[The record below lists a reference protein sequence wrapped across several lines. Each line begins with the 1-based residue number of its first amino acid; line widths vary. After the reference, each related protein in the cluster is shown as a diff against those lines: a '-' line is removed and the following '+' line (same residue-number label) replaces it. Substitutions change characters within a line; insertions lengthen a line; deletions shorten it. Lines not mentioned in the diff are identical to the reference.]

1 MKFQIREPESAAF
14 PLAPMIDVVFLLLI
28 FFIATMQFS
37 QSERELNVSVPVAE
51 EGADAKQTV
60 GEIIV
65 NVREDGGVVVDNAEM
80 TQTDLF
86 AKLTRIAAVHKNQAI
101 RIRGDGKV
109 EYQKIVEVIDVCQK
123 AGIPNISFATQV
135 QRKQKWYPLTVCE
148 IAF

>member
-1 MKFQIREPESAAF
+1 MKFQVREPETSVF
-14 PLAPMIDVVFLLLI
+14 PLAPMVDVVFLLLI

-65 NVREDGGVVVDNAEM
+65 NVRADGTVVVDQAEM
-80 TQTDLF
+80 SQAQLF

-101 RIRGDGKV
+101 RIRGDAKV
-109 EYQKIVEVIDVCQK
+109 EYQEIVRVIDVCQK
-123 AGIPNISFATQV
+123 AGIPNISFATQAR
-135 QRKQKWYPLTVCE
+135 RKSK
-148 IAF
+148 

>member
-1 MKFQIREPESAAF
+1 MKFQTREPEKAEF
-14 PLAPMIDVVFLLLI
+14 QLAPMVDVVFLLLI
-28 FFIATMQFS
+28 FFITTMQLT

-51 EGADAKQTV
+51 EGADAQQTV

-65 NVREDGGVVVDNAEM
+65 NVRETGEVVVDQSVM
-80 TQTDLF
+80 DKSQLF
-86 AKLTRIAAVHKNQAI
+86 DKLTRIAAVHKNQAI

-135 QRKQKWYPLTVCE
+135 QRKK
-148 IAF
+148 

>member
-1 MKFQIREPESAAF
+1 MKFQTREPEKADF
-14 PLAPMIDVVFLLLI
+14 PLAPMVDVVFLLLI
-28 FFIATMQFS
+28 FFIATRQYS

-51 EGADAKQTV
+51 EGADARQTV

-65 NVREDGGVVVDNAEM
+65 NVREGGEVVVDKTVM
-80 TQTDLF
+80 DKQQLF
-86 AKLTRIAAVHKNQAI
+86 DKLQRIAAVYKNQAI

-135 QRKQKWYPLTVCE
+135 QRKK
-148 IAF
+148 

>member
-1 MKFQIREPESAAF
+1 MKFQVKEPDVAVF

-65 NVREDGGVVVDNAEM
+65 NVREDGGVIVDKAEM
-80 TQTDLF
+80 TQAQLF
-86 AKLTRIAAVHKNQAI
+86 AKLTRIAAVHQNQAI

-109 EYQKIVEVIDVCQK
+109 EYQKIVEIIDVCQK

-135 QRKQKWYPLTVCE
+135 QRKGQ
-148 IAF
+148 

>member
-1 MKFQIREPESAAF
+1 MKFQTREPESAAF

-51 EGADAKQTV
+51 EGADAHQTV

-65 NVREDGGVVVDNAEM
+65 NVRENGEVVVDHTVM
-80 TQTDLF
+80 SQDQLY

-123 AGIPNISFATQV
+123 AGIPNISFATRV
-135 QRKQKWYPLTVCE
+135 QRQRD
-148 IAF
+148 